1 MTYSDSVKTEVRSIG
16 IKTFFSKKR
25 NWLLP
30 TVLILFI
37 LEVIT
42 FPFVLGFTWAD
53 RSDTPERVLT
63 YTQGKLTWDSAAEID
78 ENGAA
83 ELSLFDTVYQD
94 TKSDNG
100 DKLVT
105 PGTEDGSIVRLKNS
119 VSDTISYTAVL
130 YRIRSTDELPVEATL
145 TGDRFTDTDSYTL
158 PQGVTDSDVIR
169 AVSGTVGG
177 GLIQDFD
184 INWNWQFE
192 NGNKQNVID
201 TWLGNK
207 AADGNAEDIT
217 IGLYVVVVEDGNI
230 YVTPDSPKTGDVGIG
245 IYVVLMCISGA
256 LLILL
261 LWDKRRE
268 LKCEE

>member
-16 IKTFFSKKR
+16 IMTFFSKKR

-42 FPFVLGFTWAD
+42 FPFVLGFTWAG
-53 RSDTPERVLT
+53 RSETPERVLT
-63 YTQGKLTWDSAAEID
+63 YTSGKLTWDSAADID
-78 ENGAA
+78 TNGAA
-83 ELSLFDTVYQD
+83 EFSLFNSVYGN

-100 DKLVT
+100 DKVVA

-130 YRIRSTDELPVEATL
+130 YQIRSTDKLPVEATL

-192 NGNKQNVID
+192 NGDKQDVID

-207 AADGNAEDIT
+207 AADGDADDVT
-217 IGLYVVVVEDGNI
+217 VGLYIVVEEDNA
-230 YVTPDSPKTGDVGIG
+230 YVIPGSPQTGDVGIG
-245 IYVVLMCISGA
+245 IYAVLMCISGA

-268 LKCEE
+268 FKCEE